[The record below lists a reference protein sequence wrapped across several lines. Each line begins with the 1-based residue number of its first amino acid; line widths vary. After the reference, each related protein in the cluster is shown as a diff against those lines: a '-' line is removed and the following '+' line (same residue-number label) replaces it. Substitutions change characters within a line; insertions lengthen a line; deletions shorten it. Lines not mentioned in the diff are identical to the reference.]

1 MAQNTENAI
10 SGLVEVSSFL
20 DRSVEISTRVSSRFT
35 NGTVADGPL
44 AALLRNEIKS
54 YTRIIC
60 CLRSEFLAFVQD
72 ICVNPSGIRHLSL
85 PEGLCDAL
93 LVAKL
98 RLFELLELI
107 DFSQREE
114 TRGQEGALNAL
125 FAETYILN
133 RNVDHETDASYL
145 NEDKMLRDGLALRD
159 LLRDMTMDII
169 PSGTLQCHE
178 AVQRFQQ
185 FLYSKFFSHPTMKVL
200 LANNIASR
208 PRIESWAAKSD
219 AQHRPRY
226 VHTCSSLC
234 EVPYVVDPTGP
245 AFSGS
250 YGTVQKVNHRQRVE
264 PLAMKTFRNVFK
276 GNATRKV
283 LREIGVLEACH
294 HKNIVRLV
302 EAFKVDE
309 EEHCIRLVI
318 KPWAP
323 YTLTNFLH
331 ATDSGR
337 KKRCPWFEPSSARS
351 DSCIRQIMYE
361 LVDAVRYLH
370 GRSIKHKDLKPDNI
384 LLHQE
389 ATDRVSPLITDVGI
403 SKIYIHGAS
412 TNPQDSTWAYLSP
425 EQHAGTGCTLKSDIW
440 QLGCCLAELL
450 GVSVGGTATYQ
461 MLHAS
466 FNRDEEDCSCSI
478 ALEKTHFTE
487 TLAGLCL
494 RGSITQK
501 KSYGIISGML
511 ENDAATRLDI
521 ESVWAAVSKFSG
533 SHA

>member
-1 MAQNTENAI
+1 MAQNTENATCW
-10 SGLVEVSSFL
+10 LAEVTSFL
-20 DRSVEISTRVSSRFT
+20 DRSVEIATRISSLYT
-35 NGTVADGPL
+35 SDAVADAPL
-44 AALLRNEIKS
+44 AALLRTEIKS
-54 YTRIIC
+54 YARVVC
-60 CLRSEFLAFVQD
+60 CLRSEFLAFLQD
-72 ICVNPSGIRHLSL
+72 IHINPSEIQHLSL
-85 PEGLCDAL
+85 PEGLADAL

-98 RLFELLELI
+98 RLFELLELV

-133 RNVDHETDASYL
+133 RNVDHDTDASYS
-145 NEDKMLRDGLALRD
+145 NEDKMLRNGLELRD
-159 LLRDMTMDII
+159 LLRDMTRDID
-169 PSGTLQCHE
+169 PSATLQRHE

-185 FLYSKFFSHPTMKVL
+185 FLYSKSPSPTIRWL
-200 LANNIASR
+200 LANKIASR
-208 PRIESWAAKSD
+208 PRIESLATKID
-219 AQHRPRY
+219 GQHRPRY
-226 VHTCSSLC
+226 VHTYSSLS
-234 EVPYVVDPTGP
+234 EVPYVVDPTGL

-250 YGTVQKVNHRQRVE
+250 YGTVQKVNQRQRTE
-264 PLAMKTFRNVFK
+264 PLAMKTFHNVFK

-331 ATDSGR
+331 ATDLGR
-337 KKRCPWFEPSSARS
+337 KKRCPWFEPSSAKS
-351 DSCIRQIMYE
+351 DSCIRHIMYE
-361 LVDAVRYLH
+361 LVDAVGYLH
-370 GRSIKHKDLKPDNI
+370 RRSIKHKDLKPDNI
-384 LLHQE
+384 LLHRE
-389 ATDRVSPLITDVGI
+389 TTDRVTPLITDVGI

-440 QLGCCLAELL
+440 QLGCCLAEIL

-478 ALEKTHFTE
+478 ALEKTHFSE

-494 RGSITQK
+494 RGSIIQK
-501 KSYGIISGML
+501 KAYGIISGML
-511 ENDAATRLDI
+511 DDDAATRLDI
-521 ESVWAAVSKFSG
+521 ESVWAAVSKLPG
-533 SHA
+533 SNA